1 MARMTRRQVLKAT
14 GVAAAVTTSPWWLV
28 GKSAAQRG
36 KKLVFWHQPNFTP
49 LADELQKQQV
59 YEFAKQAS
67 LKETDVEYAV
77 VAGEQAQ
84 QKLAAAI
91 EAGDPPD
98 VMRLY
103 KANAQF
109 SAPRGHP
116 LGGNDLLHKIPRD
129 PNDLFRSAPAPVV
142 YKGRAL

>member
-1 MARMTRRQVLKAT
+1 MARMTRRQVLKTA
-14 GVAAAVTTSPWWLV
+14 GVAAAVTTSPWWLG

-67 LKETDVEYAV
+67 LKETDVEDAV
-77 VAGEQAQ
+77 VAGEQAP
-84 QKLAAAI
+84 QKPAAALQ
-91 EAGDPPD
+91 AGNPPD

-103 KANAQF
+103 ESN
-109 SAPRGHP
+109 
-116 LGGNDLLHKIPRD
+116 
-129 PNDLFRSAPAPVV
+129 V
-142 YKGRAL
+142 